1 MKEGKEIELR
11 SEEVQEVMGQIPAW
25 IVRWGITLLF
35 IVVLALLVGSYFFK
49 YPDVITTE
57 MTLTSRHP
65 VAQIVARTSGKI
77 SKLYVTDGEK
87 VKPGALLAIV
97 QNPASTEDTY
107 RLKDILL
114 EHQAEPDRLSE
125 LLSGKAEFVLGEMQS
140 VYVGLLT
147 SLHECKNYRELDY
160 YPKKIAAVRDQIDK
174 YSVYYRNQLR
184 QRQVVKEQYE
194 IACKQYER
202 DSSLFSRQVI
212 SPFEYETAKNVLL
225 QNRYSLVGANAA
237 LENMK
242 IQIGQLEES
251 LLDLQLQQ
259 AEKESLLL
267 HNYRT
272 AMEELLNVIGSWELN
287 YCLRSPIEGRVTFT
301 KYWNENQFVISGE
314 DVFSVVPEE
323 EERLIGRASLPVQRS
338 GKVELTQ
345 RVIVRFA
352 NFPDQEFGI
361 VNGIVS
367 AISMVPTEDN
377 YMVEIAFPDGL
388 TTNYG
393 KNLPVSHEMKAT
405 AEIVT
410 DDLRL
415 IERFFQPLKK
425 ILKEGF

>member
-1 MKEGKEIELR
+1 MAEGKEIELR

-77 SKLYVTDGEK
+77 SKLYAADGEK
-87 VKPGALLAIV
+87 VKPNALLAII
-97 QNPASTEDTY
+97 QNPASTEDLY

-114 EHQAEPDRLSE
+114 EHQAVPDSLTRL
-125 LLSGKAEFVLGEMQS
+125 LPGKEDFVLGEIQS
-140 VYVGLLT
+140 AYIGMLS
-147 SLHECKNYRELDY
+147 SLHEYKNYRELVY
-160 YPKKIAAVRDQIDK
+160 YPKKIVAIRDQIDK
-174 YSVYYRNQLR
+174 YSAYYRNQQR
-184 QRQVVKEQYE
+184 QQQVVKEQYG

-202 DSSLFSRQVI
+202 DSSLFTRQVI
-212 SPFEYETAKNVLL
+212 SPFEYETAKNTLL
-225 QNRYSLVGANAA
+225 QNRYSLEGANAA
-237 LENMK
+237 LENLK

-272 AMEELLNVIGSWELN
+272 AMEELLNMIGSWELD

-301 KYWNENQFVISGE
+301 KYWNENQFITSGE

-323 EERLIGRASLPVQRS
+323 EERLLGRASLPVQRS
-338 GKVELTQ
+338 GKVKLNQ

-361 VNGIVS
+361 VNGRVS
-367 AISMVPTEDN
+367 TISLVPTEDN

>member
-11 SEEVQEVMGQIPAW
+11 SEEVQEVMGQIPTW

-87 VKPGALLAIV
+87 VNPGALLAIV
-97 QNPASTEDTY
+97 QNPASTEDAY

-125 LLSGKAEFVLGEMQS
+125 LLSGKLEFVLGEMQS
-140 VYVGLLT
+140 AYVGLLT

-160 YPKKIAAVRDQIDK
+160 YPKKIAAIRDQIDK
-174 YSVYYRNQLR
+174 YSVYYRNQQR
-184 QRQVVKEQYE
+184 QQQVVKEQYG

-202 DSSLFSRQVI
+202 DSSLFTRKVI
-212 SPFEYETAKNVLL
+212 SPFEYETAKNTLL
-225 QNRYSLVGANAA
+225 QNRYSLEGANAA

-242 IQIGQLEES
+242 IQMGQLEAS

-301 KYWNENQFVISGE
+301 KYWNENQFVTSGE
-314 DVFSVVPEE
+314 DIFSVVPEE

-361 VNGIVS
+361 VNGTVS
-367 AISMVPTEDN
+367 AISMVPAEDN
-377 YMVEIAFPDGL
+377 YMVEIAFPNGL

-393 KNLPVSHEMKAT
+393 KCLPVSHEMKAT

>member
-1 MKEGKEIELR
+1 M
-11 SEEVQEVMGQIPAW
+11 
-25 IVRWGITLLF
+25 
-35 IVVLALLVGSYFFK
+35 
-49 YPDVITTE
+49 
-57 MTLTSRHP
+57 
-65 VAQIVARTSGKI
+65 
-77 SKLYVTDGEK
+77 
-87 VKPGALLAIV
+87 
-97 QNPASTEDTY
+97 
-107 RLKDILL
+107 
-114 EHQAEPDRLSE
+114 
-125 LLSGKAEFVLGEMQS
+125 
-140 VYVGLLT
+140 
-147 SLHECKNYRELDY
+147 
-160 YPKKIAAVRDQIDK
+160 
-174 YSVYYRNQLR
+174 
-184 QRQVVKEQYE
+184 
-194 IACKQYER
+194 
-202 DSSLFSRQVI
+202 I
-212 SPFEYETAKNVLL
+212 SPFEYETAKNALL
-225 QNRYSLVGANAA
+225 QNRYSLEGANAA

-301 KYWNENQFVISGE
+301 KYWNENQFITSGE

-323 EERLIGRASLPVQRS
+323 NERLIGRASLPVQRS
-338 GKVELTQ
+338 GKVELSQ

-377 YMVEIAFPDGL
+377 YMVEIAFPNGL

>member
-87 VKPGALLAIV
+87 VKTGALLAIV
-97 QNPASTEDTY
+97 QNPASTEDAY

-174 YSVYYRNQLR
+174 YSVYYRNQQR
-184 QRQVVKEQYE
+184 QQQVVKEQYE

-225 QNRYSLVGANAA
+225 QNRYSLEGANAA

-251 LLDLQLQQ
+251 LLDLQLHQ

-367 AISMVPTEDN
+367 AISMVPAEDN
-377 YMVEIAFPDGL
+377 YMVEIAFPNGL

>member
-97 QNPASTEDTY
+97 QNPASTEDAY

-174 YSVYYRNQLR
+174 YSVYYRNQQR
-184 QRQVVKEQYE
+184 QRQVVKEQYG

-202 DSSLFSRQVI
+202 DSSLFFRQVI
-212 SPFEYETAKNVLL
+212 SPFEYETAKNALL
-225 QNRYSLVGANAA
+225 QNRYSLEGANAA

-301 KYWNENQFVISGE
+301 KYWNENQFITSGE

-323 EERLIGRASLPVQRS
+323 NERLIGRASLPVQRS
-338 GKVELTQ
+338 GKVELSQ

-377 YMVEIAFPDGL
+377 YMVEIAFPNGL

>member
-1 MKEGKEIELR
+1 MAEGKEIELR

-25 IVRWGITLLF
+25 IVRWGITVLF
-35 IVVLALLVGSYFFK
+35 LVVLALLVGSYFFK

-57 MTLTSRHP
+57 MTLTSQHP
-65 VAQIVARTSGKI
+65 VARIVARTSGKL
-77 SKLYVTDGEK
+77 SKLYVSDGER
-87 VKPGALLAIV
+87 VAQNVLLGII
-97 QNPASTEDTY
+97 QNPASTADVN
-107 RLKDILL
+107 RLKTLL
-114 EHQAEPDRLSE
+114 AAYQSAPDSLADK
-125 LLSGKAEFVLGEMQS
+125 LLSGEELALGEIQAAYVS
-140 VYVGLLT
+140 VLS
-147 SLHECKNYRELDY
+147 SLHAYKNYRELDY
-160 YPKKIAAVRDQIDK
+160 YPKKIASVRDQIGK
-174 YSVYYRNQLR
+174 YRVYYRNQQR
-184 QRQVVKEQYE
+184 QQQVVKEQYE

-202 DSSLFSRQVI
+202 DSSLFTGKVI
-212 SPFEYETAKNVLL
+212 SPFEYETAKTTLL
-225 QNRYSLVGANAA
+225 QGRYSLEGADAA

-272 AMEELLNVIGSWELN
+272 ATEELLNTVGSWELN
-287 YCLRSPIEGRVTFT
+287 YCLYSPIEGRVTFT
-301 KYWNENQFVISGE
+301 KYWNDNQFVSSGE
-314 DVFSVVPEE
+314 EVFTVVPERKE
-323 EERLIGRASLPVQRS
+323 QLLGRASLPVERS
-338 GKVELTQ
+338 GKVKTGQ

-352 NFPDQEFGI
+352 NYPDQEFGV
-361 VNGIVS
+361 VNGRLSTVS
-367 AISMVPTEDN
+367 LVPSEDN

-393 KNLPVSHEMKAT
+393 KDLPVSHEMKAT

>member
-97 QNPASTEDTY
+97 QNPASTEDAY

-174 YSVYYRNQLR
+174 YSVYYRNQQR
-184 QRQVVKEQYE
+184 QRQVVKEQYG

-202 DSSLFSRQVI
+202 DSSLFFRQVI
-212 SPFEYETAKNVLL
+212 SPFEYETAKNALL
-225 QNRYSLVGANAA
+225 QNRYSLEGANAA

-301 KYWNENQFVISGE
+301 KYWNENQFITSGE

-323 EERLIGRASLPVQRS
+323 NERLIGRASLPVQRS
-338 GKVELTQ
+338 GKVELSQ